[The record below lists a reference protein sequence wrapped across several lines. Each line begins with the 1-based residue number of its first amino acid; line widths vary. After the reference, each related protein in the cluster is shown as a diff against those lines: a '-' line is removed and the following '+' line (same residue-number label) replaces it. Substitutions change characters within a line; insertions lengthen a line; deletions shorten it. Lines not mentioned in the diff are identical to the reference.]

1 MGKIEH
7 ISVEKYE
14 LFQMTRLFVQY
25 LAIYN
30 NKNVPKRENI
40 IESSWLNVLCI
51 NYLFTVGNTLA
62 KTVFFSLRSF
72 EPVTIKSQ
80 NGKKTTNV
88 FEIVQI
94 KRTQS

>member
-40 IESSWLNVLCI
+40 CQS
-51 NYLFTVGNTLA
+51 
-62 KTVFFSLRSF
+62 R
-72 EPVTIKSQ
+72 IK
-80 NGKKTTNV
+80 
-88 FEIVQI
+88 I
-94 KRTQS
+94 